1 MTTTIHRVL
10 MIGGDARYR
19 EVVQSF
25 AKADFQ
31 VIAVGWEKFAFSL
44 HNVTHNRLAN
54 IDFSTIDSI
63 ILPVSGV
70 NDQGVVELSPY
81 ADTEL
86 VLTEEMLS
94 KTKET
99 CIIYTG
105 VANAYLKQMVMN
117 SSRSLVTLF
126 DRDDVAI
133 LNSIPTAEGTLHIA
147 MEHTDETI
155 HDSHVLVLG
164 FGRVGMSVAR
174 LFAAVGAHVTVCVR
188 QSKDRAR
195 LKEMGMSGIY
205 FDEIY
210 EVIDQFQIVI
220 NTVPYLVLDDKLIEK
235 MGSDSLIIDLAS
247 SPGGTDFTTA
257 HNKGIKAIH
266 ALGIPGKVAP
276 KTAGKIIADVLID
289 LMGNY
294 IK

>member
-1 MTTTIHRVL
+1 MTTFIHRVL
-10 MIGGDARYR
+10 VIGGDARFK
-19 EVVQSF
+19 EVIHSL
-25 AKADFQ
+25 AEANFQ
-31 VIAVGWEKFAFSL
+31 VIVTGWERYTFSL
-44 HNVTHNRLAN
+44 HNVIHDTLAH

-70 NDQGVVELSPY
+70 NNKGEVELCPY
-81 ADTEL
+81 ADTKL

-105 VANAYLKQMVMN
+105 VANSYLEQIAANTGK
-117 SSRSLVTLF
+117 SLVLLF
-126 DRDDVAI
+126 NRDDVAI

-155 HDSHVLVLG
+155 HDSHVLILG

-195 LKEMGMSGIY
+195 LKEMGLRNIY
-205 FDEIY
+205 FDKLH
-210 EVIDQFQIVI
+210 EVIEQFQIVI
-220 NTVPYLVLDDKLIEK
+220 NTVPYLVLDDKAIAKLC
-235 MGSDSLIIDLAS
+235 SDSLIIDLAS
-247 SPGGTDFTTA
+247 NPGGTDFSKA
-257 HNKGIKAIH
+257 QDKGIKAIH

-276 KTAGKIIADVLID
+276 KTAGKILADVILDI
-289 LMGNY
+289 
-294 IK
+294 IKK